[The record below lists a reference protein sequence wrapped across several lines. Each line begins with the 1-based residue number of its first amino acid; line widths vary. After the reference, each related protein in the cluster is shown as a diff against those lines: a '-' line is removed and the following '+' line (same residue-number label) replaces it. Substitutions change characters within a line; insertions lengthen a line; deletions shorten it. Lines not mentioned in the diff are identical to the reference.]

1 MQIRHLPTTC
11 HLRAYQSEALNA
23 VCDAYR
29 SGKRRVIVSLPTGTG
44 KTVVFAHFPRVLK
57 MKKRL
62 LVLAHR
68 EELLLQARDKFRSI
82 DPELKVE
89 IEQAG
94 SRAAD
99 DAKVVIA
106 SVPTLARSGAR
117 LSRLQPD
124 EFSIV
129 VVDEAH
135 HAVAPSYRRIFD
147 HFGLFEPN
155 VSRYLIGF
163 TATPRRGDKQGLG
176 EVFQEVCYARDM
188 REMIADRYLC
198 PITGWRVASDLSLD
212 HVKVRHGDFIES
224 QLAHA
229 VNIPLRNSLLV
240 KAYRDF
246 APGRR
251 AIVFC
256 VDVAHAKD
264 VHRAFAEVGIRAAP
278 VWGELSRDQR
288 RSTLAAF
295 SAGELDV
302 VTNCN
307 VLTEGFDEPRV
318 DCVIMARPTKSK
330 LLYAQ
335 MVGRGTRLHPGKKDL
350 MVIDVADNSRTHQ
363 LPGLHSLFNFP
374 LNMNLKGGNA
384 LEVERQIERLNRTQ
398 PWIDISRIRTPEDL
412 KLAAERIE
420 FFNFE
425 PPVEIRAYTQNT
437 WHAGTAEYRLG
448 LAEGEWISIE
458 PNLLDTWDIRLC
470 SVHESSASL
479 LSRATSLA
487 AAVTSADSF
496 VALHRPDARRLVER
510 SAHWRNELPT
520 DKQKQVLARNR
531 IPVPPGLTRGQIA
544 QIISQLVS
552 ARSPGRS
559 LTADR
564 APANTQ
570 TTNTPDNNQEL
581 KSRSRARENYQ
592 SKS

>member
-1 MQIRHLPTTC
+1 MNGKTQIRQLQTPC
-11 HLRAYQSEALNA
+11 RLRAYQSEALTA
-23 VCDAYR
+23 VRDAYR
-29 SGKRRVIVSLPTGTG
+29 AGKRRVIVSLPTGSG
-44 KTVVFAHFPRVLK
+44 KTVVFAHFPRFLK

-68 EELLLQARDKFRSI
+68 EELLQQARDKFRSI

-89 IEQAG
+89 IEQAT
-94 SRAAD
+94 SHAAA

-106 SVPTLARSGAR
+106 SVPTLARSSAR

-147 HFGLFEPN
+147 HFGLLEPS

-176 EVFQEVCYARDM
+176 EVFEEVCYARDM
-188 REMIADRYLC
+188 REMIAERYLC
-198 PITGWRVASDLSLD
+198 PITGWRVDTDLSLD
-212 HVKVRHGDFIES
+212 NVKVRHGDFIES
-224 QLAHA
+224 QLARV
-229 VNIPLRNSLLV
+229 VNMPLRNSLLV

-264 VHRAFAEVGIRAAP
+264 VHRAFAEAGIRAAP

-295 SAGELDV
+295 SAGEIDV

-318 DCVIMARPTKSK
+318 ACVIMARPTKSK

-335 MVGRGTRLHPGKKDL
+335 MVGRGTRLDPSKKDL
-350 MVIDVADNSRTHQ
+350 VVIDVADNSRTHQ
-363 LPGLHSLFNFP
+363 LPGLHSLFNLP
-374 LNMNLKGGNA
+374 LNMNLNGGNA
-384 LEVERQIERLNRTQ
+384 LKIERQIERLNRTQ
-398 PWIDISRIRTPEDL
+398 PWIDTSRVRTPEDL

-425 PPVEIRAYTQNT
+425 APAEIRAHTHNT
-437 WHAGTAEYRLG
+437 WHAVPGGYRLG
-448 LAEGEWISIE
+448 LPEGEWISIE
-458 PNLLDTWDIRLC
+458 PNLVDTWDIRL
-470 SVHESSASL
+470 STVHGREALL
-479 LSRATSLA
+479 LSPAASLA
-487 AAVTSADSF
+487 AAVRSADGF
-496 VALHRPDARRLVER
+496 VAVHRPDARRLVER
-510 SAHWRNELPT
+510 SARWRNELPS

-531 IPVPPGLTRGQIA
+531 IPVPAGLTRGQAAQMIA
-544 QIISQLVS
+544 QLVS
-552 ARSPGRS
+552 AQS
-559 LTADR
+559 LR
-564 APANTQ
+564 PHG
-570 TTNTPDNNQEL
+570 
-581 KSRSRARENYQ
+581 
-592 SKS
+592 

>member
-29 SGKRRVIVSLPTGTG
+29 AGKRRVIVSLPTGTG

-106 SVPTLARSGAR
+106 SVPTLARNAAR
-117 LSRLQPD
+117 LSRLRPD

-135 HAVAPSYRRIFD
+135 HAVAPSYQRIFD
-147 HFGLFEPN
+147 HFGLFEPH

-176 EVFQEVCYARDM
+176 EVFEEVCYARDM

-198 PITGWRVASDLSLD
+198 PIIGWRVNTDLSLD
-212 HVKVRHGDFIES
+212 DVKLRHGDFIES
-224 QLAHA
+224 QLARV
-229 VNIPLRNSLLV
+229 VNTPLRNNLLV

-246 APGRR
+246 AAGRR
-251 AIVFC
+251 AIIFC
-256 VDVAHAKD
+256 VDVAHALA
-264 VHRAFAEVGIRAAP
+264 VHDTFVEAGIRAAP
-278 VWGELSRDQR
+278 VWGELSRDER
-288 RSTLAAF
+288 RRTLARF
-295 SAGELDV
+295 STGEIDV

-307 VLTEGFDEPRV
+307 LLTEGFDEPRV
-318 DCVIMARPTKSK
+318 DCVIMARPTRSK

-335 MVGRGTRLHPGKKDL
+335 MVGRGTRLHPDKRDL
-350 MVIDVADNSRTHQ
+350 MVIDVADNSRAHQ
-363 LPGLHSLFNFP
+363 LPGLHSLFNLP
-374 LNMNLKGGNA
+374 VNMNLNGGNA
-384 LEVERQIERLNRTQ
+384 LEIERDIERLNRTQ
-398 PWIDISRIRTPEDL
+398 PWIDTSRIHTLEGL

-420 FFNFE
+420 FFNFD
-425 PPVEIRAYTQNT
+425 PPVELKPYTQNT
-437 WHAGTAEYRLG
+437 WHAVPGGYRLG
-448 LAEGEWISIE
+448 L
-458 PNLLDTWDIRLC
+458 
-470 SVHESSASL
+470 
-479 LSRATSLA
+479 
-487 AAVTSADSF
+487 
-496 VALHRPDARRLVER
+496 PD
-510 SAHWRNELPT
+510 
-520 DKQKQVLARNR
+520 
-531 IPVPPGLTRGQIA
+531 G
-544 QIISQLVS
+544 
-552 ARSPGRS
+552 
-559 LTADR
+559 
-564 APANTQ
+564 
-570 TTNTPDNNQEL
+570 
-581 KSRSRARENYQ
+581 
-592 SKS
+592 

>member
-29 SGKRRVIVSLPTGTG
+29 AGKRRVIVSSPTGTG

-163 TATPRRGDKQGLG
+163 TATPRRGDKQGHG

-198 PITGWRVASDLSLD
+198 PITGWRIDTDLSLD
-212 HVKVRHGDFIES
+212 NVKVRHGDFVES
-224 QLAHA
+224 QLARV
-229 VNIPLRNSLLV
+229 VNTPLRNTLLV

-246 APGRR
+246 AAGRR
-251 AIVFC
+251 AIIFC
-256 VDVAHAKD
+256 VDVAHAQD
-264 VHRAFAEVGIRAAP
+264 VHRAFDEAGIRAAP
-278 VWGELSRDQR
+278 VWGELSRDELR
-288 RSTLAAF
+288 NVLAEF
-295 SAGELDV
+295 SAGKIDV
-302 VTNCN
+302 VRS
-307 VLTEGFDEPRV
+307 EERRV
-318 DCVIMARPTKSK
+318 
-330 LLYAQ
+330 
-335 MVGRGTRLHPGKKDL
+335 G
-350 MVIDVADNSRTHQ
+350 
-363 LPGLHSLFNFP
+363 
-374 LNMNLKGGNA
+374 
-384 LEVERQIERLNRTQ
+384 
-398 PWIDISRIRTPEDL
+398 
-412 KLAAERIE
+412 
-420 FFNFE
+420 
-425 PPVEIRAYTQNT
+425 
-437 WHAGTAEYRLG
+437 
-448 LAEGEWISIE
+448 
-458 PNLLDTWDIRLC
+458 
-470 SVHESSASL
+470 
-479 LSRATSLA
+479 
-487 AAVTSADSF
+487 
-496 VALHRPDARRLVER
+496 
-510 SAHWRNELPT
+510 
-520 DKQKQVLARNR
+520 
-531 IPVPPGLTRGQIA
+531 
-544 QIISQLVS
+544 
-552 ARSPGRS
+552 
-559 LTADR
+559 
-564 APANTQ
+564 
-570 TTNTPDNNQEL
+570 
-581 KSRSRARENYQ
+581 
-592 SKS
+592 

>member
-1 MQIRHLPTTC
+1 MQTPHLPTTC
-11 HLRAYQSEALNA
+11 HLRAYQRDALTA
-23 VCDAYR
+23 VHDAYR
-29 SGKRRVIVSLPTGTG
+29 AGKRRVIVSLPTGTG

-68 EELLLQARDKFRSI
+68 EELLLQARDKFRSV
-82 DPELKVE
+82 DPELKAE

-94 SRAAD
+94 SRAAA

-106 SVPTLARSGAR
+106 SVPTLARGGAR

-163 TATPRRGDKQGLG
+163 TATPRRGDKHGLG
-176 EVFQEVCYARDM
+176 EVFEEVCYARDM

-198 PITGWRVASDLSLD
+198 PITGWRVDTDLSLD
-212 HVKVRHGDFIES
+212 HVTVRHGDFIES
-224 QLAHA
+224 QLARA
-229 VNIPLRNSLLV
+229 VNIPLRNGLLV

-264 VHRAFAEVGIRAAP
+264 VHRAFAEAGIRAAP

-295 SAGELDV
+295 SAGEIDV
-302 VTNCN
+302 ITNCN

-318 DCVIMARPTKSK
+318 DCVIMARPTRSK

-335 MVGRGTRLHPGKKDL
+335 MVGRGTRLHPGKRDL

-363 LPGLHSLFNFP
+363 LPGLHSLFNLP

-384 LEVERQIERLNRTQ
+384 LEVERQIERLNRNQ
-398 PWIDISRIRTPEDL
+398 PWIDISRIRTPQDL

-420 FFNFE
+420 FFDFE

-437 WHAGTAEYRLG
+437 WHAVPGGYRLG
-448 LAEGEWISIE
+448 LPEGEWILIE
-458 PNLLDTWDIRLC
+458 PNLLDTWDIRL
-470 SVHESSASL
+470 SLVKPSSTSS
-479 LSRATSLA
+479 LSRATNLA
-487 AAVTSADSF
+487 AAVASADRF
-496 VALHRPDARRLVER
+496 VAAHRPDARRVVER
-510 SAHWRNELPT
+510 SAHWRNELPS
-520 DKQKQVLARNR
+520 DKQKQLLALKG
-531 IPVPPGLTRGQIA
+531 IPVPAGLTRGQAA
-544 QIISQLVS
+544 QMISQLVS
-552 ARSPGRS
+552 ARSLRS
-559 LTADR
+559 
-564 APANTQ
+564 
-570 TTNTPDNNQEL
+570 
-581 KSRSRARENYQ
+581 SR
-592 SKS
+592 

>member
-1 MQIRHLPTTC
+1 MNGKTQIRQLQTPC
-11 HLRAYQSEALNA
+11 RLRAYQSEALTA
-23 VCDAYR
+23 VRDAYR
-29 SGKRRVIVSLPTGTG
+29 AGKRRVIVSLPTGSG
-44 KTVVFAHFPRVLK
+44 KTVVFAHFPRFLK

-68 EELLLQARDKFRSI
+68 EELLQQARDKFRSI

-89 IEQAG
+89 IEQAT
-94 SRAAD
+94 SHAAA

-106 SVPTLARSGAR
+106 SVPTLARSSAR

-147 HFGLFEPN
+147 HFGLLEPS

-176 EVFQEVCYARDM
+176 EVFEEVCYARDM
-188 REMIADRYLC
+188 REMIAERYLC
-198 PITGWRVASDLSLD
+198 PVTGWRVDTDLSLD
-212 HVKVRHGDFIES
+212 NVKVRHGDFIES
-224 QLAHA
+224 QLARV
-229 VNIPLRNSLLV
+229 VNMPLRNSLLV

-264 VHRAFAEVGIRAAP
+264 VHRAFAEAGIRAAP

-295 SAGELDV
+295 SAGEIDV

-335 MVGRGTRLHPGKKDL
+335 MVGRGTRLDPSKKDL
-350 MVIDVADNSRTHQ
+350 VVIDVADNSRTHQ
-363 LPGLHSLFNFP
+363 LPGLHSLFNLP
-374 LNMNLKGGNA
+374 LNMNLNGGNA
-384 LEVERQIERLNRTQ
+384 LKIERQIERLNRTQ
-398 PWIDISRIRTPEDL
+398 PWIDTSRVRTPEDL

-425 PPVEIRAYTQNT
+425 APAEIRAHTHNT
-437 WHAGTAEYRLG
+437 WHAVPGGYRLG
-448 LAEGEWISIE
+448 LPEGEWISIE
-458 PNLLDTWDIRLC
+458 PNLVDTWDIRL
-470 SVHESSASL
+470 STVHGREALL
-479 LSRATSLA
+479 LSPAASLA
-487 AAVTSADSF
+487 AAVRSADGF
-496 VALHRPDARRLVER
+496 VAVHRPDARRLVER
-510 SAHWRNELPT
+510 SARWRNELPS
-520 DKQKQVLARNR
+520 DKQKHVLARNR
-531 IPVPPGLTRGQIA
+531 IPVPAGLTRGQAAQMIA
-544 QIISQLVS
+544 QLVS
-552 ARSPGRS
+552 AQS
-559 LTADR
+559 LR
-564 APANTQ
+564 PHG
-570 TTNTPDNNQEL
+570 
-581 KSRSRARENYQ
+581 
-592 SKS
+592 

>member
-1 MQIRHLPTTC
+1 MDGKTQIRHLQTPC
-11 HLRAYQSEALNA
+11 RLRAYQSEALTA
-23 VCDAYR
+23 VRDAYR
-29 SGKRRVIVSLPTGTG
+29 AGKRRVIVSLPTGSG
-44 KTVVFAHFPRVLK
+44 KTVVFAHFPRFLK

-68 EELLLQARDKFRSI
+68 EELLQQARDKFRSI

-89 IEQAG
+89 IEQAATH
-94 SRAAD
+94 AAA

-106 SVPTLARSGAR
+106 SVPTLARSSAR

-147 HFGLFEPN
+147 HFGLFEPR

-176 EVFQEVCYARDM
+176 EVFEEVCYARDM
-188 REMIADRYLC
+188 REMIAERYLC
-198 PITGWRVASDLSLD
+198 PITGWRVDTDLSLD
-212 HVKVRHGDFIES
+212 NVKVRHGDFIES
-224 QLAHA
+224 QLARV
-229 VNIPLRNSLLV
+229 VNMPLRNSLLV

-246 APGRR
+246 ALGRR

-264 VHRAFAEVGIRAAP
+264 VHRAFAEAGIRAAP
-278 VWGELSRDQR
+278 IWGELSRDQR

-295 SAGELDV
+295 SAGEIDV

-335 MVGRGTRLHPGKKDL
+335 MVGRGTRLDPSKKDL

-363 LPGLHSLFNFP
+363 LPGLHSLFNLP
-374 LNMNLKGGNA
+374 LNMNLNGGNA
-384 LEVERQIERLNRTQ
+384 LKIERQIEHLNRTQ
-398 PWIDISRIRTPEDL
+398 PWIETSRIRTPEDL
-412 KLAAERIE
+412 RLVSERIE

-425 PPVEIRAYTQNT
+425 APAEIRAYTQNT
-437 WHAGTAEYRLG
+437 WHGVPGGYRLG
-448 LAEGEWISIE
+448 LPEGEWISIE
-458 PNLLDTWDIRLC
+458 PNLVDTWDIRLLT
-470 SVHESSASL
+470 VHGREALL
-479 LSRATSLA
+479 LSPATSLA
-487 AAVTSADSF
+487 AAVKSADGF
-496 VALHRPDARRLVER
+496 VAVHRPDARRLVER
-510 SAHWRNELPT
+510 SARWRNELPS

-531 IPVPPGLTRGQIA
+531 IPVPAGLTRGQAAQMIA
-544 QIISQLVS
+544 QLVS
-552 ARSPGRS
+552 AQS
-559 LTADR
+559 LR
-564 APANTQ
+564 P
-570 TTNTPDNNQEL
+570 
-581 KSRSRARENYQ
+581 RG
-592 SKS
+592 

>member
-1 MQIRHLPTTC
+1 MNGKTQIRQLQTPC
-11 HLRAYQSEALNA
+11 RLRAYQSEALTA
-23 VCDAYR
+23 VRDAYR
-29 SGKRRVIVSLPTGTG
+29 AGKRRVIVSLPTGSG
-44 KTVVFAHFPRVLK
+44 KTVVFAHFPRFLK

-68 EELLLQARDKFRSI
+68 EELLQQARDKFRSI

-89 IEQAG
+89 IEQAT
-94 SRAAD
+94 SHAAA

-106 SVPTLARSGAR
+106 SVPTLARSSAR

-147 HFGLFEPN
+147 HFGLLEPS

-176 EVFQEVCYARDM
+176 EVFEEVCYARDM
-188 REMIADRYLC
+188 REMIAERYLC
-198 PITGWRVASDLSLD
+198 PITGWRVDTDLSLD
-212 HVKVRHGDFIES
+212 NVKVRHGDFIES
-224 QLAHA
+224 QLARV
-229 VNIPLRNSLLV
+229 VNMPLRNSLLV

-264 VHRAFAEVGIRAAP
+264 VHRAFAEAGIRAAP

-295 SAGELDV
+295 SAGEIDV

-335 MVGRGTRLHPGKKDL
+335 MVGRGTRLDPSKKDL
-350 MVIDVADNSRTHQ
+350 VVIDVADNSRTHQ
-363 LPGLHSLFNFP
+363 LPGLHSLFNLP
-374 LNMNLKGGNA
+374 LNMNLNGGNA
-384 LEVERQIERLNRTQ
+384 LKIERQIERLNRTQ
-398 PWIDISRIRTPEDL
+398 PWIDTSRVRTPEDL

-425 PPVEIRAYTQNT
+425 APAEIRAHTHNT
-437 WHAGTAEYRLG
+437 WHAVPGGYRLG
-448 LAEGEWISIE
+448 LPEGEWISIE
-458 PNLLDTWDIRLC
+458 PNLVDTWDIRL
-470 SVHESSASL
+470 STVHGREALL
-479 LSRATSLA
+479 LSPAASLA
-487 AAVTSADSF
+487 AAVRSADGF
-496 VALHRPDARRLVER
+496 VAVHRPDARRLVER
-510 SAHWRNELPT
+510 SARWRNELPS

-531 IPVPPGLTRGQIA
+531 IPVPAGLTRGQAAQMIA
-544 QIISQLVS
+544 QLVS
-552 ARSPGRS
+552 AQS
-559 LTADR
+559 LR
-564 APANTQ
+564 PHG
-570 TTNTPDNNQEL
+570 
-581 KSRSRARENYQ
+581 
-592 SKS
+592 

>member
-1 MQIRHLPTTC
+1 MIRSTVHETDQTLVLERMAKMQIPHLPTTC
-11 HLRAYQSEALNA
+11 HLRAYQRDALTA
-23 VCDAYR
+23 VHDAYR
-29 SGKRRVIVSLPTGTG
+29 AGKRRVIVSLPTGTG

-68 EELLLQARDKFRSI
+68 EELLLQARDKFRSV
-82 DPELKVE
+82 DPELKAE

-94 SRAAD
+94 SRAAA

-106 SVPTLARSGAR
+106 SVPTLARGGAR

-163 TATPRRGDKQGLG
+163 TATPRRGDKHGLG
-176 EVFQEVCYARDM
+176 EVFEEVCYARDM

-198 PITGWRVASDLSLD
+198 PITGWRVDTDLSLD
-212 HVKVRHGDFIES
+212 HVNVRHGDFIES
-224 QLAHA
+224 QLARA
-229 VNIPLRNSLLV
+229 VNIPLRNGLLV

-246 APGRR
+246 TPGRR

-264 VHRAFAEVGIRAAP
+264 VHRAFAEAGIRAAP

-295 SAGELDV
+295 SAGEIDV
-302 VTNCN
+302 ITNCN

-318 DCVIMARPTKSK
+318 DCVIMARPTRSK

-335 MVGRGTRLHPGKKDL
+335 MVGRGTRLHPGKRDL

-363 LPGLHSLFNFP
+363 LPGLHSLFNLP

-398 PWIDISRIRTPEDL
+398 PWIDISRIRTPQDL

-420 FFNFE
+420 FFDFE

-437 WHAGTAEYRLG
+437 WHAVPGGYRLG
-448 LAEGEWISIE
+448 LPEGEWILIE
-458 PNLLDTWDIRLC
+458 PNLLDTWDIRL
-470 SVHESSASL
+470 SLVKPSSTSS
-479 LSRATSLA
+479 LSRATNLA
-487 AAVTSADSF
+487 AAVASADRF
-496 VALHRPDARRLVER
+496 VAAHRPDARRVVER
-510 SAHWRNELPT
+510 SAHWRNELPS
-520 DKQKQVLARNR
+520 DKQKQLLALKG
-531 IPVPPGLTRGQIA
+531 IPVPVGLTRGQAA
-544 QIISQLVS
+544 QMISQLVS
-552 ARSPGRS
+552 ARSLRS
-559 LTADR
+559 
-564 APANTQ
+564 
-570 TTNTPDNNQEL
+570 
-581 KSRSRARENYQ
+581 SR
-592 SKS
+592 